1 MNQKNESKK
10 RKRKDGFIEHMDQNM
25 FIKPSFLSRRI
36 IHDQIK
42 SLEVY
47 SLLHAFG
54 ASSPILAGPA
64 TDVFKSGRDFILSVG
79 IWDDLDNHGAM
90 EDMWIFI
97 QTSVFVYI
105 LARAITSWDL
115 KLEALHLSNLHL
127 GRDRMFTWVVK
138 RSAPW
143 STGER
148 KTQMK
153 FSIMDNFIN

>member
-1 MNQKNESKK
+1 MNQRK
-10 RKRKDGFIEHMDQNM
+10 RKRKDGSIEHMDQNM

-42 SLEVY
+42 SLAFY
-47 SLLHAFG
+47 SHAFG
-54 ASSPILAGPA
+54 ANSPILAGPA
-64 TDVFKSGRDFILSVG
+64 TDVFKPGRDFILSVG
-79 IWDDLDNHGAM
+79 IWDDLDNYGAM

-115 KLEALHLSNLHL
+115 RLEALHLSNLHL

-153 FSIMDNFIN
+153 LSIMDNLIN